1 MGIGLI
7 SLGLW
12 LLFGIKIIVN
22 DVNFFPPIVSYVFI
36 IWGIVTVLKKYS
48 NKKLF
53 YSLILSFILMV
64 LELFDSHMILVI
76 SCVLSVI
83 HLYLLLYGIVEIIND
98 YQQINFVKK
107 FINIYLGI
115 FVFINIYQI
124 EDISLVVFLI
134 TVYAVGTGI
143 LVYHLY
149 KINQFLYNKNE
160 PVKIMAP
167 IPRKRIYKV
176 GSIVIMIVS
185 IVVFVIGNSIIPLLN
200 QSLLIKEYI
209 AFYGQSENIKI
220 EYLGIDYETYDLHLI
235 GSSYGTGVIS
245 PQLYMKKELYKD
257 VKAINFKLNISNIY
271 YQEERNLIPIAN
283 NDSKRDIYKGYQ
295 NFCLQNKEKEDIYLF
310 DELDIEENAIH
321 ILTDESTQI
330 KVTMTLIDKNNKE
343 KKEDILLKP
352 IQFKEYG
359 YQDKE
364 IQISDMF
371 VHGNTLM
378 STANIRI
385 NDSFFKQDVQ
395 YDTFE
400 IVFINGDYKAVYG
413 KYYEDYQKDFE
424 YNSHELQQKIVND
437 AQFKIVM
444 NFYNKNILVLS
455 KTYVLKEI
463 R

>member
-1 MGIGLI
+1 M
-7 SLGLW
+7 
-12 LLFGIKIIVN
+12 
-22 DVNFFPPIVSYVFI
+22 
-36 IWGIVTVLKKYS
+36 
-48 NKKLF
+48 
-53 YSLILSFILMV
+53 
-64 LELFDSHMILVI
+64 
-76 SCVLSVI
+76 
-83 HLYLLLYGIVEIIND
+83 
-98 YQQINFVKK
+98 
-107 FINIYLGI
+107 
-115 FVFINIYQI
+115 
-124 EDISLVVFLI
+124 
-134 TVYAVGTGI
+134 
-143 LVYHLY
+143 
-149 KINQFLYNKNE
+149 
-160 PVKIMAP
+160 
-167 IPRKRIYKV
+167 
-176 GSIVIMIVS
+176 
-185 IVVFVIGNSIIPLLN
+185 
-200 QSLLIKEYI
+200 
-209 AFYGQSENIKI
+209 
-220 EYLGIDYETYDLHLI
+220 
-235 GSSYGTGVIS
+235 
-245 PQLYMKKELYKD
+245 
-257 VKAINFKLNISNIY
+257 
-271 YQEERNLIPIAN
+271 
-283 NDSKRDIYKGYQ
+283 
-295 NFCLQNKEKEDIYLF
+295 QNKEKEDIYLF

-400 IVFINGDYKAVYG
+400 IVFINGDYKVVYG

-444 NFYNKNILVLS
+444 NFYNKNNLVLS
-455 KTYVLKEI
+455 KTYVLKVI